1 MEKMI
6 KVINDNLRNVISGI
20 KEHRTDLES
29 TLESIKSDM
38 SLKVKEANAYKSD
51 VETARAIVSTLEGEI
66 ADLEHDL
73 EELNDKFGSKNF
85 KEILAA
91 GNREINA
98 KIIEKRSAINEQG
111 QIILG
116 LTDKARSLKDT
127 LIELRER
134 KMVTEENLR
143 KTMILE
149 SYYDTRIS
157 EIVKFSEESP
167 EELATYREEIP
178 QEELNIQE
186 DIDISSVIDGSIF
199 EEIDGITSGGEVD
212 DEILRS
218 ALANPDE
225 IPVYEPEENVE
236 PVEIEVSTAN
246 QLENMI
252 SEAKSFVEKKKHEN
266 SPEEV
271 QEEVDEEEEQKEE
284 IKEEVENTTED
295 LPDVKDEEKSVTD
308 DKESEDATDDEDEA
322 DDGGEEFVDIYVDES
337 EETEEPEKINEDD
350 EDIDP
355 FLDIRGLQ
363 EELGLEGED
372 EPSEEQEPKEEAI
385 DLVVEEDKLED
396 VSDKEELVATEA
408 DFASNDNEDVESELS
423 SMGLD
428 INMFSV
434 SDIDSV
440 KKSFNKDNVKKFL
453 EIMKKHDLSKDLVYS
468 NSKVMTNVTPE
479 NLDQILTLLE
489 RTDAKRDDITLIYRY
504 LDKVNV
510 SRLEQVVL
518 SDIEPS
524 LTASLSEA
532 IDEVEDQIASTL
544 GLSRKAAEILKKT
557 ATPEDYKIMN
567 ALPEVV
573 FENYREV
580 KNLRV
585 DNLEECISKY
595 PHRFTLTHSKFH
607 EILDKYDT
615 DDLIRCINKNAA
627 VIDKL

>member
-20 KEHRTDLES
+20 KEHRLDLEE
-29 TLESIKSDM
+29 TLDSIKSDM

-51 VETARAIVSTLEGEI
+51 VETARTIVSTLEGEI

-98 KIIEKRSAINEQG
+98 KIIEKRTAINEQG

-116 LTDKARSLKDT
+116 LTDKARSLKDS

-143 KTMILE
+143 KTKILE
-149 SYYDTRIS
+149 GYFDTRIS
-157 EIVKFSEESP
+157 EIIKFSEESP

-199 EEIDGITSGGEVD
+199 EEIDEISSGEP
-212 DEILRS
+212 DEAILKS
-218 ALANPDE
+218 VLANPDE
-225 IPVYEPEENVE
+225 IPVYEPEENVQ
-236 PVEIEVSTAN
+236 PIEIEEATTN
-246 QLENMI
+246 QLESMI
-252 SEAKSFVEKKKHEN
+252 SEAKSFVEKKKKEN
-266 SPEEV
+266 NEVAEEEV
-271 QEEVDEEEEQKEE
+271 KEETEQVEVPKEEENLISEE
-284 IKEEVENTTED
+284 EN
-295 LPDVKDEEKSVTD
+295 VTD
-308 DKESEDATDDEDEA
+308 DEIESSSGEEETSQNDDNSDEDSDDENA
-322 DDGGEEFVDIYVDES
+322 GYVDIYVDD
-337 EETEEPEKINEDD
+337 EKEFDD
-350 EDIDP
+350 SLENDEVDIDP

-363 EELGLEGED
+363 EELGLEEEETEETSDEGE
-372 EPSEEQEPKEEAI
+372 EVI
-385 DLVVEEDKLED
+385 DLKVEED
-396 VSDKEELVATEA
+396 EA
-408 DFASNDNEDVESELS
+408 LTINIDEALIASENDFKSEPEVDVEKEFS
-423 SMGLD
+423 SLGLD
-428 INMFSV
+428 LNMFSV
-434 SDIDSV
+434 DSIESIRKSFDKEEV
-440 KKSFNKDNVKKFL
+440 KKYL
-453 EIMKKHDLSKDLVYS
+453 EIMKKHELSKDLVYV
-468 NSKVMTNVTPE
+468 NARLLIDVTPE

-489 RTDAKRDDITLIYRY
+489 KTDAKREDISLVFRY

-510 SRLEQVVL
+510 SKLEQMIL
-518 SDIEPS
+518 SEVEPS
-524 LTASLSEA
+524 LTVSLSQA
-532 IDEVEDQIASTL
+532 IDEVDENVVGSVL
-544 GLSRKAAEILKKT
+544 GLSRKASEILKKT
-557 ATPEDYKIMN
+557 AAPEDYKIMN
-567 ALPEVV
+567 ALPDVV
-573 FENYREV
+573 FENYREI

>member
-20 KEHRTDLES
+20 KEHRLDLEE
-29 TLESIKSDM
+29 TLDSIKSDM

-51 VETARAIVSTLEGEI
+51 VETARTIVSTLEGEI

-98 KIIEKRSAINEQG
+98 KIIEKRTAINEQG

-116 LTDKARSLKDT
+116 LTDKARNLKDS

-143 KTMILE
+143 KTKILE
-149 SYYDTRIS
+149 GYFDTRIS
-157 EIVKFSEESP
+157 EIIKFSEESP

-199 EEIDGITSGGEVD
+199 EEIDEISSGEP
-212 DEILRS
+212 DEDILKS
-218 ALANPDE
+218 VLANPDE
-225 IPVYEPEENVE
+225 IPVYEPEENVQ
-236 PVEIEVSTAN
+236 PIEIEEATTN
-246 QLENMI
+246 QLESMI
-252 SEAKSFVEKKKHEN
+252 SEAKSFVEKKKKEN
-266 SPEEV
+266 NEVAEEEV
-271 QEEVDEEEEQKEE
+271 KEETEEVEVPKEEENLISEEENVTDDEIESSSEEEETSQ
-284 IKEEVENTTED
+284 NDDNSDED
-295 LPDVKDEEKSVTD
+295 S
-308 DKESEDATDDEDEA
+308 DDENA
-322 DDGGEEFVDIYVDES
+322 GYVDIYVDD
-337 EETEEPEKINEDD
+337 EKEFDD
-350 EDIDP
+350 SLENDEVDIDP

-363 EELGLEGED
+363 EELGLEEEETEETSDEGE
-372 EPSEEQEPKEEAI
+372 EVI
-385 DLVVEEDKLED
+385 DLKVEED
-396 VSDKEELVATEA
+396 EA
-408 DFASNDNEDVESELS
+408 LTINIDESLIASENDFKSEPEVDVEKEFS
-423 SMGLD
+423 SLGLD
-428 INMFSV
+428 LNMFSV
-434 SDIDSV
+434 DSIESIRKSFDKEEV
-440 KKSFNKDNVKKFL
+440 KKYL
-453 EIMKKHDLSKDLVYS
+453 EIMKKHELSKDLVYV
-468 NSKVMTNVTPE
+468 NARLLIDVTPE

-489 RTDAKRDDITLIYRY
+489 KTDAKREDISLVFRY

-510 SRLEQVVL
+510 SKLEQMIL
-518 SDIEPS
+518 SEVEPS
-524 LTASLSEA
+524 LTVSLSQA
-532 IDEVEDQIASTL
+532 IDEVDENVVGSVL
-544 GLSRKAAEILKKT
+544 GLSRKASEILKKT
-557 ATPEDYKIMN
+557 AAPEDYKIMN
-567 ALPEVV
+567 ALPDVV
-573 FENYREV
+573 FENYREI

>member
-20 KEHRTDLES
+20 KEHRLDLEE
-29 TLESIKSDM
+29 TLDSIKSDM

-51 VETARAIVSTLEGEI
+51 VETARTIVSTLEGEI

-98 KIIEKRSAINEQG
+98 KIIEKRTAINEQG

-116 LTDKARSLKDT
+116 LTDKARNLKDS

-143 KTMILE
+143 KTKILE
-149 SYYDTRIS
+149 GYFDTRIS
-157 EIVKFSEESP
+157 EIIKFSEESP

-186 DIDISSVIDGSIF
+186 DIDSSSVIDGSIF
-199 EEIDGITSGGEVD
+199 EEIDEISSGEP
-212 DEILRS
+212 DEDILKS
-218 ALANPDE
+218 VLANPDE
-225 IPVYEPEENVE
+225 IPVYEPEENVQ
-236 PVEIEVSTAN
+236 PIEIEEATTN
-246 QLENMI
+246 QLESMI
-252 SEAKSFVEKKKHEN
+252 SEAKSFVEKKKKEN
-266 SPEEV
+266 NEVAEEEV
-271 QEEVDEEEEQKEE
+271 KEETEQVEVPKEEENLISEEENVTDDEIESSSEEEETSQ
-284 IKEEVENTTED
+284 NDDNSDED
-295 LPDVKDEEKSVTD
+295 S
-308 DKESEDATDDEDEA
+308 DDENA
-322 DDGGEEFVDIYVDES
+322 GYVDIYVDD
-337 EETEEPEKINEDD
+337 EKEFDD
-350 EDIDP
+350 SLENDEVDIDP

-363 EELGLEGED
+363 EELGLEEETEETSDEGE
-372 EPSEEQEPKEEAI
+372 EVI
-385 DLVVEEDKLED
+385 DLKVEED
-396 VSDKEELVATEA
+396 EA
-408 DFASNDNEDVESELS
+408 LTINIDEALIASENDFKSEPEVDVEKEFS
-423 SMGLD
+423 SLGLD
-428 INMFSV
+428 LNMFSV
-434 SDIDSV
+434 DSIESIRKSFDKEEV
-440 KKSFNKDNVKKFL
+440 KKYL
-453 EIMKKHDLSKDLVYS
+453 EIMKKHELSKDLVYV
-468 NSKVMTNVTPE
+468 NARLLIDVTPE

-489 RTDAKRDDITLIYRY
+489 KTDAKREDISLVFRY

-510 SRLEQVVL
+510 SKLEQMIL
-518 SDIEPS
+518 SEVEPS
-524 LTASLSEA
+524 LTVSLSQA
-532 IDEVEDQIASTL
+532 IDEVDENVVGSVL
-544 GLSRKAAEILKKT
+544 GLSRKASEILKKT
-557 ATPEDYKIMN
+557 AAPEDYKIMN
-567 ALPEVV
+567 ALPDVV
-573 FENYREV
+573 FENYREI

>member
-20 KEHRTDLES
+20 KEHRLDLEE
-29 TLESIKSDM
+29 TLDSIKSDM

-51 VETARAIVSTLEGEI
+51 VETARTIVSTLEGEI

-98 KIIEKRSAINEQG
+98 KIIEKRTAINEQG

-116 LTDKARSLKDT
+116 LTDKARNLKDS

-143 KTMILE
+143 KTKILE
-149 SYYDTRIS
+149 GYFDTRIS
-157 EIVKFSEESP
+157 EIIKFSEESP

-199 EEIDGITSGGEVD
+199 EEIDEISSGEP
-212 DEILRS
+212 DEDILKS
-218 ALANPDE
+218 VLANPDE
-225 IPVYEPEENVE
+225 IPVYEPEENVQ
-236 PVEIEVSTAN
+236 PIEIEEATTN
-246 QLENMI
+246 QLESMI
-252 SEAKSFVEKKKHEN
+252 SEAKSFVEKKKKGNNGVAE
-266 SPEEV
+266 EEV
-271 QEEVDEEEEQKEE
+271 KEETEQVEVPKEEENLISEEENVTDDEIESSSEEEETSQ
-284 IKEEVENTTED
+284 NDDNSDED
-295 LPDVKDEEKSVTD
+295 S
-308 DKESEDATDDEDEA
+308 DDENA
-322 DDGGEEFVDIYVDES
+322 GYVDIYVDD
-337 EETEEPEKINEDD
+337 EKEFDD
-350 EDIDP
+350 SLENDEVDIDP

-363 EELGLEGED
+363 EELGLEEETEETSDEGE
-372 EPSEEQEPKEEAI
+372 EVI
-385 DLVVEEDKLED
+385 DLKVEED
-396 VSDKEELVATEA
+396 EA
-408 DFASNDNEDVESELS
+408 LTINIDEALIASENDFKSEPEVDVEKEFS
-423 SMGLD
+423 SLGLD
-428 INMFSV
+428 LNMFSV
-434 SDIDSV
+434 DSIESIRKSFDKEEV
-440 KKSFNKDNVKKFL
+440 KKYL
-453 EIMKKHDLSKDLVYS
+453 EIMKKHELSKDLVYV
-468 NSKVMTNVTPE
+468 NARLLIDVTPE

-489 RTDAKRDDITLIYRY
+489 KTDAKREDISLVFRY

-510 SRLEQVVL
+510 SKLEQMIL
-518 SDIEPS
+518 SEVEPS
-524 LTASLSEA
+524 LTVSLSQA
-532 IDEVEDQIASTL
+532 IDEVDENVVGSVL
-544 GLSRKAAEILKKT
+544 GLSRKASEILKKT
-557 ATPEDYKIMN
+557 AAPEDYKIMN
-567 ALPEVV
+567 ALPDVV
-573 FENYREV
+573 FENYREI

>member
-20 KEHRTDLES
+20 KEHRLDLEE
-29 TLESIKSDM
+29 TLDSIKSDM

-51 VETARAIVSTLEGEI
+51 VETARTIVSTLEGEI

-98 KIIEKRSAINEQG
+98 KIIEKRTAINEQG

-116 LTDKARSLKDT
+116 LTDKARSLKDS

-143 KTMILE
+143 KTKILE
-149 SYYDTRIS
+149 GYFDTRIS
-157 EIVKFSEESP
+157 EIIKFSEESP

-199 EEIDGITSGGEVD
+199 EEIDEISSGEP
-212 DEILRS
+212 DEAILKS
-218 ALANPDE
+218 VLANPDE
-225 IPVYEPEENVE
+225 IPVYEPEENVQ
-236 PVEIEVSTAN
+236 PIEIEEATTN
-246 QLENMI
+246 QLESMI
-252 SEAKSFVEKKKHEN
+252 SEAKSFVEKKKKEN
-266 SPEEV
+266 NEVAEEEV
-271 QEEVDEEEEQKEE
+271 KEETEQVEVPKEEENLISEEENVTDDEIESSSEEEETSQ
-284 IKEEVENTTED
+284 NDDNSDED
-295 LPDVKDEEKSVTD
+295 S
-308 DKESEDATDDEDEA
+308 DDENA
-322 DDGGEEFVDIYVDES
+322 GYVDIYVDD
-337 EETEEPEKINEDD
+337 EKEFDD
-350 EDIDP
+350 SLENDEVDIDP

-363 EELGLEGED
+363 EELGLEEEETEETSDEGE
-372 EPSEEQEPKEEAI
+372 EVI
-385 DLVVEEDKLED
+385 DLKVEEDETLTINID
-396 VSDKEELVATEA
+396 EA
-408 DFASNDNEDVESELS
+408 LIASENDFKSEPEVDVEKEFS
-423 SMGLD
+423 SLGLD
-428 INMFSV
+428 LNMFSV
-434 SDIDSV
+434 DSIESIRKSFDKEEV
-440 KKSFNKDNVKKFL
+440 KKYL
-453 EIMKKHDLSKDLVYS
+453 EIMKKHELSKDLVYV
-468 NSKVMTNVTPE
+468 NARLLIDVTPE

-489 RTDAKRDDITLIYRY
+489 KTDAKREDISLVFRY

-510 SRLEQVVL
+510 SKLEQMIL
-518 SDIEPS
+518 SEVEPS
-524 LTASLSEA
+524 LTVSLSQA
-532 IDEVEDQIASTL
+532 IDEVDENVVGSVL
-544 GLSRKAAEILKKT
+544 GLSRKASEILKKT
-557 ATPEDYKIMN
+557 AAPEDYKIMN
-567 ALPEVV
+567 ALPDVV
-573 FENYREV
+573 FENYREI

>member
-20 KEHRTDLES
+20 KDHRADLES
-29 TLESIKSDM
+29 NLDSIKSDM
-38 SLKVKEANAYKSD
+38 ALKVKEANAYKSD

-66 ADLEHDL
+66 TDLEHDL

-127 LIELRER
+127 LIELRE
-134 KMVTEENLR
+134 KKIVTEENLR
-143 KTMILE
+143 KTIILE
-149 SYYDTRIS
+149 GYYDTRIS

-199 EEIDGITSGGEVD
+199 EEIDGITTGDVD
-212 DEILRS
+212 EEILKS
-218 ALANPDE
+218 ALENPDE
-225 IPVYEPEENVE
+225 IPVYEPEEHAE
-236 PVEIEVSTAN
+236 PVEIEVSTAY

-252 SEAKSFVEKKKHEN
+252 SEAKTFVEKKKQEN
-266 SPEEV
+266 NPEE
-271 QEEVDEEEEQKEE
+271 QEDEEEKDLAVEPEEEKIEEPTLVEETKEE
-284 IKEEVENTTED
+284 ASLD
-295 LPDVKDEEKSVTD
+295 
-308 DKESEDATDDEDEA
+308 ESEESEESDE
-322 DDGGEEFVDIYVDES
+322 GGEEFVDIYVND
-337 EETEEPEKINEDD
+337 TDAPENIDD
-350 EDIDP
+350 DVDP

-363 EELGLEGED
+363 EELGLEE
-372 EPSEEQEPKEEAI
+372 EEETEENNPEEQDDEDTLE
-385 DLVVEEDKLED
+385 LVVEEDKDEIPLEKED
-396 VSDKEELVATEA
+396 LVSSEA
-408 DFASNDNEDVESELS
+408 DFNKDSKDVESELS
-423 SMGLD
+423 EMGLD

-434 SDIDSV
+434 SDID
-440 KKSFNKDNVKKFL
+440 KIKNTFNKDNVKKFL
-453 EIMKKHDLSKDLVYS
+453 DILKKHNLSKDLIY
-468 NSKVMTNVTPE
+468 TNANVVISVTPE
-479 NLDQILTLLE
+479 NIDQILTLLDK
-489 RTDAKRDDITLIYRY
+489 TDAKRDDITLIYKY
-504 LDKVNV
+504 LDGVNV
-510 SRLEQVVL
+510 SKLEQVIL
-518 SDIEPS
+518 SDVEPS
-524 LTASLSEA
+524 LTYSLAEA
-532 IDEVEDQIASTL
+532 IDDVGDNITSVL

-557 ATPEDYKIMN
+557 ATKDEYKVMN
-567 ALPEVV
+567 ALPDVV

-580 KNLRV
+580 SNLNV

-595 PHRFTLTHSKFH
+595 PHRFTLTHSVFH
-607 EILDKYDT
+607 DILDKYDT
-615 DDLIRCINKNAA
+615 ADLIRCINKNAA

>member
-20 KEHRTDLES
+20 KEHRLDLEE
-29 TLESIKSDM
+29 TLDSIKSDM

-51 VETARAIVSTLEGEI
+51 VETARTIVSTLEGEI

-98 KIIEKRSAINEQG
+98 KIIEKRTAINEQG

-116 LTDKARSLKDT
+116 LTDKARNLKDS

-143 KTMILE
+143 KTKILE
-149 SYYDTRIS
+149 GYFDTRIS
-157 EIVKFSEESP
+157 EIIKFSEESP

-199 EEIDGITSGGEVD
+199 EEIDEISSGEP
-212 DEILRS
+212 DEDILKS
-218 ALANPDE
+218 VLANPDE
-225 IPVYEPEENVE
+225 IPVYEPEENVQ
-236 PVEIEVSTAN
+236 PIEIEEATTN
-246 QLENMI
+246 QLESMI
-252 SEAKSFVEKKKHEN
+252 SEAKSFVEKKKKEN
-266 SPEEV
+266 NEVAEEEV
-271 QEEVDEEEEQKEE
+271 KEETEQVEVPKEEENLISEEENVTDDEIESSSEEEETSQ
-284 IKEEVENTTED
+284 NDDNSDED
-295 LPDVKDEEKSVTD
+295 S
-308 DKESEDATDDEDEA
+308 DDENA
-322 DDGGEEFVDIYVDES
+322 GYVDIYVDD
-337 EETEEPEKINEDD
+337 EKEFDD
-350 EDIDP
+350 SLENDEVDIDP

-363 EELGLEGED
+363 EKLGLEEEETEETSDEGE
-372 EPSEEQEPKEEAI
+372 EVI
-385 DLVVEEDKLED
+385 DLKVEED
-396 VSDKEELVATEA
+396 EA
-408 DFASNDNEDVESELS
+408 LTINIDEALIASENDFKSEPEVDVEKEFS
-423 SMGLD
+423 SLGLD
-428 INMFSV
+428 LNMFSV
-434 SDIDSV
+434 DSIESIRKSFDKEEV
-440 KKSFNKDNVKKFL
+440 KKYL
-453 EIMKKHDLSKDLVYS
+453 EIMKKHELSKDLVYV
-468 NSKVMTNVTPE
+468 NARLLIDVTPE

-489 RTDAKRDDITLIYRY
+489 KTDAKREDISLVFRY

-510 SRLEQVVL
+510 SKLEQMIL
-518 SDIEPS
+518 SEVEPS
-524 LTASLSEA
+524 LTVSLSQA
-532 IDEVEDQIASTL
+532 IDEVDENVVGSVL
-544 GLSRKAAEILKKT
+544 GLSRKASEILKKT
-557 ATPEDYKIMN
+557 AAPEDYKIMN
-567 ALPEVV
+567 ALPDVV
-573 FENYREV
+573 FENYREI

>member
-20 KEHRTDLES
+20 KEHRTDLEG
-29 TLESIKSDM
+29 TLDSIKSDM

-51 VETARAIVSTLEGEI
+51 VETARAIVSTLESEI
-66 ADLEHDL
+66 VDLEHDL

-116 LTDKARSLKDT
+116 LTDKARALKDT

-134 KMVTEENLR
+134 KMVTEDNLH

-149 SYYDTRIS
+149 SYFDTRIS
-157 EIVKFSEESP
+157 EIIKFSEESP

-212 DEILRS
+212 DEILKS

-225 IPVYEPEENVE
+225 IPVYEPEEVVE

-252 SEAKSFVEKKKHEN
+252 SEAKSFVEKKKQET
-266 SPEEV
+266 SQDKKDEVALESAEEAIEEV
-271 QEEVDEEEEQKEE
+271 KEDEDKEYKSEKIVETQEENEVKEE
-284 IKEEVENTTED
+284 S
-295 LPDVKDEEKSVTD
+295 DETD
-308 DKESEDATDDEDEA
+308 NE
-322 DDGGEEFVDIYVDES
+322 GGQEFVDIYVDDSLDNER
-337 EETEEPEKINEDD
+337 INEDND
-350 EDIDP
+350 DSGDVDL
-355 FLDIRGLQ
+355 FLDIKGLQ
-363 EELGLEGED
+363 EELGLE
-372 EPSEEQEPKEEAI
+372 EEK
-385 DLVVEEDKLED
+385 VEEEEEVVDLEIEEE
-396 VSDKEELVATEA
+396 KEMPTIEADELVASEE
-408 DFASNDNEDVESELS
+408 DFAVNEVDVDVEKELS
-423 SMGLD
+423 SLGLD

-434 SDIDSV
+434 DDIDTI
-440 KKSFNKDNVKKFL
+440 KKSFNKDNVSKFVETL
-453 EIMKKHDLSKDLVYS
+453 SKHDLSKDLVY
-468 NSKVMTNVTPE
+468 TNANVLNTVTPE
-479 NLDQILTLLE
+479 NMDQILTLLE
-489 RTDAKRDDITLIYRY
+489 KTDAKRDDIALVYKY

-510 SRLEQVVL
+510 SKLEQVVL

-524 LTASLSEA
+524 LTYSLGEA
-532 IDEVEDQIASTL
+532 IGDVDDVIGDAL
-544 GLSRKAAEILKKT
+544 GLSRKAFEILRKT
-557 ATPEDYKIMN
+557 ANPEDYKIMN
-567 ALPEVV
+567 ALPDVV

-580 KNLRV
+580 KALNV

-595 PHRFTLTHSKFH
+595 PHRFVLTHSKFH

>member
-20 KEHRTDLES
+20 KEHRLDLEE
-29 TLESIKSDM
+29 TLDSIKSDM

-51 VETARAIVSTLEGEI
+51 VETARTIVSTLEGEI

-98 KIIEKRSAINEQG
+98 KIIEKRTAINEQG

-116 LTDKARSLKDT
+116 LTDKARNLKDS

-143 KTMILE
+143 KTKILE
-149 SYYDTRIS
+149 GYFDTRIS
-157 EIVKFSEESP
+157 EIIKFSEESP

-199 EEIDGITSGGEVD
+199 EEIDEISSGEP
-212 DEILRS
+212 DEDILKS
-218 ALANPDE
+218 VLANPDE
-225 IPVYEPEENVE
+225 IPVYEPEENVQ
-236 PVEIEVSTAN
+236 PIEIEEATTN
-246 QLENMI
+246 QLESMI
-252 SEAKSFVEKKKHEN
+252 SEAKSFVEKKKKEN
-266 SPEEV
+266 NEVAEEEV
-271 QEEVDEEEEQKEE
+271 KEETEQVEVPKEEENLISEEENVTDDEIESSSEEEETSQ
-284 IKEEVENTTED
+284 NDDNSDED
-295 LPDVKDEEKSVTD
+295 S
-308 DKESEDATDDEDEA
+308 DDENA
-322 DDGGEEFVDIYVDES
+322 GYVDIYVDD
-337 EETEEPEKINEDD
+337 EKEFDD
-350 EDIDP
+350 SLENDEVDIDP

-363 EELGLEGED
+363 EELGLEEEETEETSDEGE
-372 EPSEEQEPKEEAI
+372 EVI
-385 DLVVEEDKLED
+385 DLKVEED
-396 VSDKEELVATEA
+396 EA
-408 DFASNDNEDVESELS
+408 LTINIDEALIASENDFKSEPEVDVEKEFS
-423 SMGLD
+423 SLGLD
-428 INMFSV
+428 LNMFSV
-434 SDIDSV
+434 DSIESIRKSFDKEEV
-440 KKSFNKDNVKKFL
+440 KKYL
-453 EIMKKHDLSKDLVYS
+453 EIMKKHELSKDLVYV
-468 NSKVMTNVTPE
+468 NARLLIDVTPE

-489 RTDAKRDDITLIYRY
+489 KTDAKREDISLVFRY

-510 SRLEQVVL
+510 SKLEQMIL
-518 SDIEPS
+518 SEVEPS
-524 LTASLSEA
+524 LTVSLSQA
-532 IDEVEDQIASTL
+532 IDEVDENVVGSVL
-544 GLSRKAAEILKKT
+544 GLSRKASEILKKT
-557 ATPEDYKIMN
+557 AAPEDYKIMN
-567 ALPEVV
+567 ALPDVV
-573 FENYREV
+573 FENYREI

>member
-20 KEHRTDLES
+20 KEHRLDLEE
-29 TLESIKSDM
+29 TLDSIKSDM

-51 VETARAIVSTLEGEI
+51 VETARTIVSTLEGEI

-98 KIIEKRSAINEQG
+98 KIIEKRTAINEQG

-116 LTDKARSLKDT
+116 LTDKARNLKDS

-143 KTMILE
+143 KTKILE
-149 SYYDTRIS
+149 GYFDTRIS
-157 EIVKFSEESP
+157 EIIKFSEESP

-199 EEIDGITSGGEVD
+199 EEIDEISSGEP
-212 DEILRS
+212 DEDILKS
-218 ALANPDE
+218 VLANPDE
-225 IPVYEPEENVE
+225 IPVYEPEENVQ
-236 PVEIEVSTAN
+236 PIEIEEATTN
-246 QLENMI
+246 QLESMI
-252 SEAKSFVEKKKHEN
+252 SEAKSFVEKKKKEN
-266 SPEEV
+266 NEVAEEEV
-271 QEEVDEEEEQKEE
+271 KEETEQVEVPKEEENLISEEENVTDDEIESSSEEEETSQ
-284 IKEEVENTTED
+284 NDDNSDED
-295 LPDVKDEEKSVTD
+295 S
-308 DKESEDATDDEDEA
+308 DDENA
-322 DDGGEEFVDIYVDES
+322 GYVDIYVDD
-337 EETEEPEKINEDD
+337 EKEFDD
-350 EDIDP
+350 SLENDEVDIDP

-363 EELGLEGED
+363 EELGLEEETEETSDEGE
-372 EPSEEQEPKEEAI
+372 EVI
-385 DLVVEEDKLED
+385 DLKVEED
-396 VSDKEELVATEA
+396 EA
-408 DFASNDNEDVESELS
+408 LTINIDEALIASENDFKSEPEVDVEKEFS
-423 SMGLD
+423 SLGLD
-428 INMFSV
+428 LNMFSV
-434 SDIDSV
+434 DSIESIRKSFDKEDV
-440 KKSFNKDNVKKFL
+440 KKYL
-453 EIMKKHDLSKDLVYS
+453 EIMKKHELSKDLVYV
-468 NSKVMTNVTPE
+468 NARLLIDVTPE

-489 RTDAKRDDITLIYRY
+489 KTDAKREDISLVFRY

-510 SRLEQVVL
+510 SKLEQMIL
-518 SDIEPS
+518 SEVEPS
-524 LTASLSEA
+524 LTVSLSQA
-532 IDEVEDQIASTL
+532 IDEVDENVVGSVL
-544 GLSRKAAEILKKT
+544 GLSRKASEILKKT
-557 ATPEDYKIMN
+557 AAPEDYKIMN
-567 ALPEVV
+567 ALPDVV
-573 FENYREV
+573 FENYREI

>member
-20 KEHRTDLES
+20 KEHRLDLEE
-29 TLESIKSDM
+29 TLDSIKSDM

-51 VETARAIVSTLEGEI
+51 VETARTIVSTLEGEI

-98 KIIEKRSAINEQG
+98 KIIEKRTAINEQG

-116 LTDKARSLKDT
+116 LTDKARNLKDS

-143 KTMILE
+143 KTKILE
-149 SYYDTRIS
+149 GYFDTRIS
-157 EIVKFSEESP
+157 EIIKFSEESP

-199 EEIDGITSGGEVD
+199 EEIDEISSGEP
-212 DEILRS
+212 DEDILKS
-218 ALANPDE
+218 VLANPDE
-225 IPVYEPEENVE
+225 IPVYEPEENVQ
-236 PVEIEVSTAN
+236 PIEIEEATTN
-246 QLENMI
+246 QLESMI
-252 SEAKSFVEKKKHEN
+252 SEAKSFVEKKKKEN
-266 SPEEV
+266 NEVAEEEV
-271 QEEVDEEEEQKEE
+271 KEETEQVEVPKEEENLISEEENVTDDEIESSSEEEETSQ
-284 IKEEVENTTED
+284 NDDNSDED
-295 LPDVKDEEKSVTD
+295 S
-308 DKESEDATDDEDEA
+308 DDENA
-322 DDGGEEFVDIYVDES
+322 GYVDIYVDD
-337 EETEEPEKINEDD
+337 EKEFDD
-350 EDIDP
+350 SLENDEVDIDP

-363 EELGLEGED
+363 EELGLEEEETEETSDEGE
-372 EPSEEQEPKEEAI
+372 EVI
-385 DLVVEEDKLED
+385 DLKVEED
-396 VSDKEELVATEA
+396 EA
-408 DFASNDNEDVESELS
+408 LTINIDEALIASENDFKSEPEVDVEKEFS
-423 SMGLD
+423 SLGLD
-428 INMFSV
+428 LNMFSV
-434 SDIDSV
+434 DSIESIR
-440 KKSFNKDNVKKFL
+440 KSL
-453 EIMKKHDLSKDLVYS
+453 EIMKKHELSKDLVYV
-468 NSKVMTNVTPE
+468 NARLLIDVTPE

-489 RTDAKRDDITLIYRY
+489 KTDAKREDISLVFRY

-510 SRLEQVVL
+510 SKLEQMIL
-518 SDIEPS
+518 SEVEPS
-524 LTASLSEA
+524 LTVSLSQA
-532 IDEVEDQIASTL
+532 IDEVDENVVGSVL
-544 GLSRKAAEILKKT
+544 GLSRKASEILKKT
-557 ATPEDYKIMN
+557 AAPEDYKIMN
-567 ALPEVV
+567 ALPDVV
-573 FENYREV
+573 FENYREI

>member
-20 KEHRTDLES
+20 KEHRLDLEE
-29 TLESIKSDM
+29 TLDSIKSDM

-51 VETARAIVSTLEGEI
+51 VETARTIVSTLEGEI

-98 KIIEKRSAINEQG
+98 KIIEKRTAINEQG

-116 LTDKARSLKDT
+116 LTDKARNLKDS

-143 KTMILE
+143 KTKILE
-149 SYYDTRIS
+149 GYFDTRIS
-157 EIVKFSEESP
+157 EIIKFSEESP

-199 EEIDGITSGGEVD
+199 EEIDEISSGEP
-212 DEILRS
+212 DEDILKS
-218 ALANPDE
+218 VLANPDE
-225 IPVYEPEENVE
+225 IPVYEPEENVQ
-236 PVEIEVSTAN
+236 PIEIEEATTN
-246 QLENMI
+246 QLESMI
-252 SEAKSFVEKKKHEN
+252 SEAKSFVEKKKKEN
-266 SPEEV
+266 NEVAEEEV
-271 QEEVDEEEEQKEE
+271 KEETEQVEVPKEEENLISEEENVTDDEIESSSEEEETSQ
-284 IKEEVENTTED
+284 NDDNSDED
-295 LPDVKDEEKSVTD
+295 S
-308 DKESEDATDDEDEA
+308 DDENA
-322 DDGGEEFVDIYVDES
+322 GYVDIYVDD
-337 EETEEPEKINEDD
+337 EKEFDD
-350 EDIDP
+350 SLENDEVDIDP

-363 EELGLEGED
+363 EELGLEEETEETSDEGE
-372 EPSEEQEPKEEAI
+372 EVI
-385 DLVVEEDKLED
+385 DLKVEED
-396 VSDKEELVATEA
+396 EA
-408 DFASNDNEDVESELS
+408 LTINIDEALIASENDFKSEPEVDVEKEFS
-423 SMGLD
+423 SLGLD
-428 INMFSV
+428 LNMFSV
-434 SDIDSV
+434 DSIESIRKSFDKEEV
-440 KKSFNKDNVKKFL
+440 KKYL
-453 EIMKKHDLSKDLVYS
+453 EIMKKHELSKDLVYV
-468 NSKVMTNVTPE
+468 NARLLIDVTPE

-489 RTDAKRDDITLIYRY
+489 KTDAKREDISLVFRY

-510 SRLEQVVL
+510 SKLEQMIL
-518 SDIEPS
+518 SEVEPS
-524 LTASLSEA
+524 LTVSLSQA
-532 IDEVEDQIASTL
+532 IDEVDENVVGSVL
-544 GLSRKAAEILKKT
+544 GLSRKASEILKKT
-557 ATPEDYKIMN
+557 AAPEDYKIMN
-567 ALPEVV
+567 ALPDVV
-573 FENYREV
+573 FENYREI

>member
-20 KEHRTDLES
+20 KEHRLDLEE
-29 TLESIKSDM
+29 TLDSIKSDM

-51 VETARAIVSTLEGEI
+51 VETARTIVSTLEGEI

-98 KIIEKRSAINEQG
+98 KIIEKRTAINEQG

-116 LTDKARSLKDT
+116 LTDKARNLKDS

-143 KTMILE
+143 KTKILE
-149 SYYDTRIS
+149 GYFDTRIS
-157 EIVKFSEESP
+157 EIIKFSEESP

-199 EEIDGITSGGEVD
+199 EEIDEISSGEP
-212 DEILRS
+212 DEDILKS
-218 ALANPDE
+218 VLANPDE
-225 IPVYEPEENVE
+225 IPVYEPEENVQ
-236 PVEIEVSTAN
+236 PIEIEEATTN
-246 QLENMI
+246 QLESMI
-252 SEAKSFVEKKKHEN
+252 SEAKSFVEKKKKEN
-266 SPEEV
+266 NEVAEEEV
-271 QEEVDEEEEQKEE
+271 KEETEEVEVPKEEENLISEEENVTDDEIESSSEEEETSQ
-284 IKEEVENTTED
+284 NDDNSDED
-295 LPDVKDEEKSVTD
+295 S
-308 DKESEDATDDEDEA
+308 DDENA
-322 DDGGEEFVDIYVDES
+322 GYVDIYVDD
-337 EETEEPEKINEDD
+337 EKEFDD
-350 EDIDP
+350 SLENDEVDIDP

-363 EELGLEGED
+363 EELGLEEEETEETSDEGE
-372 EPSEEQEPKEEAI
+372 EVI
-385 DLVVEEDKLED
+385 DLKVEEDEALTINIDEALIASENDFKSEPEVD
-396 VSDKEELVATEA
+396 VEKEFSSLGLDLNTFSVDSIESIRKSFDKEE
-408 DFASNDNEDVESELS
+408 
-423 SMGLD
+423 
-428 INMFSV
+428 
-434 SDIDSV
+434 V
-440 KKSFNKDNVKKFL
+440 KKYL
-453 EIMKKHDLSKDLVYS
+453 EIMKKHELSKDLVYV
-468 NSKVMTNVTPE
+468 NARLLIDVTPE

-489 RTDAKRDDITLIYRY
+489 KTDAKREDISLVFRY

-510 SRLEQVVL
+510 SKLEQMIL
-518 SDIEPS
+518 SEVEPS
-524 LTASLSEA
+524 LTVSLSQA
-532 IDEVEDQIASTL
+532 IDEVDENVVGSVL
-544 GLSRKAAEILKKT
+544 GLSRKASEILKKT
-557 ATPEDYKIMN
+557 AAPEDYKIMN
-567 ALPEVV
+567 ALPDVV
-573 FENYREV
+573 FENYREI

>member
-20 KEHRTDLES
+20 KEHRLDLEE
-29 TLESIKSDM
+29 TLDSIKSDM

-51 VETARAIVSTLEGEI
+51 VETARTIVSTLEGEI

-98 KIIEKRSAINEQG
+98 KIIEKRTAINEQG

-116 LTDKARSLKDT
+116 LTDKARNLKDS

-143 KTMILE
+143 KTKILE
-149 SYYDTRIS
+149 GYFDTRIS
-157 EIVKFSEESP
+157 EIIKFSEESP

-199 EEIDGITSGGEVD
+199 EEIDEISSGEP
-212 DEILRS
+212 DEDILKS
-218 ALANPDE
+218 VLANPDE
-225 IPVYEPEENVE
+225 IPVYEPEENVQ
-236 PVEIEVSTAN
+236 PIEIEEATTN
-246 QLENMI
+246 QLESMI
-252 SEAKSFVEKKKHEN
+252 SEAKSFVEKKKKEN
-266 SPEEV
+266 NEVAEEEV
-271 QEEVDEEEEQKEE
+271 KEETEQVEVPKEEENLISEEENVTDDEIESSSEEEETSQ
-284 IKEEVENTTED
+284 NDDNSDED
-295 LPDVKDEEKSVTD
+295 S
-308 DKESEDATDDEDEA
+308 DDENA
-322 DDGGEEFVDIYVDES
+322 GYVDIYVDDSLE
-337 EETEEPEKINEDD
+337 ND
-350 EDIDP
+350 EVDIDP

-363 EELGLEGED
+363 EELGLEEETEETSDEGE
-372 EPSEEQEPKEEAI
+372 EVI
-385 DLVVEEDKLED
+385 DLKVEED
-396 VSDKEELVATEA
+396 EA
-408 DFASNDNEDVESELS
+408 LTINIDEALIASENDFKSEPEVDVEKEFS
-423 SMGLD
+423 SLGLD
-428 INMFSV
+428 LNMFSV
-434 SDIDSV
+434 DSIESIRKSFDKEEV
-440 KKSFNKDNVKKFL
+440 KKYL
-453 EIMKKHDLSKDLVYS
+453 EIMKKHELSKDLVYV
-468 NSKVMTNVTPE
+468 NARLLIDVTPE

-489 RTDAKRDDITLIYRY
+489 KTDAKREDISLVFRY

-510 SRLEQVVL
+510 SKLEQMIL
-518 SDIEPS
+518 SEVEPS
-524 LTASLSEA
+524 LTVSLSQA
-532 IDEVEDQIASTL
+532 IDEVDENVVGSVL
-544 GLSRKAAEILKKT
+544 GLSRKASEILKKT
-557 ATPEDYKIMN
+557 AAPEDYKIMN
-567 ALPEVV
+567 ALPDVV
-573 FENYREV
+573 FENYREI

>member
-20 KEHRTDLES
+20 KEHRLDLEE
-29 TLESIKSDM
+29 TLDSIKSDM

-51 VETARAIVSTLEGEI
+51 VETARTIVSTLEGEI

-98 KIIEKRSAINEQG
+98 KIIEKRTAINEQG

-116 LTDKARSLKDT
+116 LTDKARNLKDS

-143 KTMILE
+143 KTKILE
-149 SYYDTRIS
+149 GYFDTRIS
-157 EIVKFSEESP
+157 EIIKFSEESP

-199 EEIDGITSGGEVD
+199 EEIDEISSGEP
-212 DEILRS
+212 DEDILKS
-218 ALANPDE
+218 VLANPDE
-225 IPVYEPEENVE
+225 IPVYEPEENVQ
-236 PVEIEVSTAN
+236 PIEIEEATTN
-246 QLENMI
+246 QLESMI
-252 SEAKSFVEKKKHEN
+252 SEAKSFVEKKKKEN
-266 SPEEV
+266 NEVAEEEAK
-271 QEEVDEEEEQKEE
+271 EETEQVEVPKEEENLISEEENVTDDEIESSSEEEETSQ
-284 IKEEVENTTED
+284 NDDNSDED
-295 LPDVKDEEKSVTD
+295 S
-308 DKESEDATDDEDEA
+308 DDENA
-322 DDGGEEFVDIYVDES
+322 GYVDIYVDD
-337 EETEEPEKINEDD
+337 EKEFDD
-350 EDIDP
+350 SLENDEVDIDP

-363 EELGLEGED
+363 EELGLEEEETEETSDEGE
-372 EPSEEQEPKEEAI
+372 EVI
-385 DLVVEEDKLED
+385 DLKVEED
-396 VSDKEELVATEA
+396 EA
-408 DFASNDNEDVESELS
+408 LTINIDEALIASENDFKSEPEVDVEKKFS
-423 SMGLD
+423 SLGLD
-428 INMFSV
+428 LNMFSV
-434 SDIDSV
+434 DSIESIRKSFDKEEV
-440 KKSFNKDNVKKFL
+440 KKYL
-453 EIMKKHDLSKDLVYS
+453 EIMKKHELSKDLVYV
-468 NSKVMTNVTPE
+468 NARLLIDVTPE

-489 RTDAKRDDITLIYRY
+489 KTDAKREDISLVFRY

-510 SRLEQVVL
+510 SKLEQMIL
-518 SDIEPS
+518 SEVEPS
-524 LTASLSEA
+524 LTVSLSQA
-532 IDEVEDQIASTL
+532 IDEVDENVVGSVL
-544 GLSRKAAEILKKT
+544 GLSRKASEILKKT
-557 ATPEDYKIMN
+557 AAPEDYKIMN
-567 ALPEVV
+567 ALPDVV
-573 FENYREV
+573 FENYREI

>member
-20 KEHRTDLES
+20 KEHRLDLEE
-29 TLESIKSDM
+29 TLDSIKSDM

-51 VETARAIVSTLEGEI
+51 VETARTIVSTLEGEI

-98 KIIEKRSAINEQG
+98 KIIEKRTAINEQG

-116 LTDKARSLKDT
+116 LTDKARNLKDS

-143 KTMILE
+143 KTKILE
-149 SYYDTRIS
+149 GYFDTRIS
-157 EIVKFSEESP
+157 EIIKFSEESP

-199 EEIDGITSGGEVD
+199 EEIDEISSGEP
-212 DEILRS
+212 DEDILKS
-218 ALANPDE
+218 VLANPDE
-225 IPVYEPEENVE
+225 IPVYEPEENVQ
-236 PVEIEVSTAN
+236 PIEIEEATTN
-246 QLENMI
+246 QLESMI
-252 SEAKSFVEKKKHEN
+252 SEAKSFVEKKKKEN
-266 SPEEV
+266 NEVAEEEV
-271 QEEVDEEEEQKEE
+271 KEETEQVEVPKEEENLISEEENVTDDEIESSSEEEETSQ
-284 IKEEVENTTED
+284 NDDNSDED
-295 LPDVKDEEKSVTD
+295 S
-308 DKESEDATDDEDEA
+308 DDENA
-322 DDGGEEFVDIYVDES
+322 GYVDIYVDD
-337 EETEEPEKINEDD
+337 EKEFDD
-350 EDIDP
+350 SLENDEVDIDP

-363 EELGLEGED
+363 EELGLEEETEETSDEGE
-372 EPSEEQEPKEEAI
+372 EVI
-385 DLVVEEDKLED
+385 DLKVEED
-396 VSDKEELVATEA
+396 EA
-408 DFASNDNEDVESELS
+408 LTINIDEALIASENDFKSEPEVDVEKEFS
-423 SMGLD
+423 SLGLD
-428 INMFSV
+428 LNMFSV
-434 SDIDSV
+434 DSIESIRKSFDKEEV
-440 KKSFNKDNVKKFL
+440 KKYL
-453 EIMKKHDLSKDLVYS
+453 EIMKKHELSKDLVYV
-468 NSKVMTNVTPE
+468 NARLLIDVTPE

-489 RTDAKRDDITLIYRY
+489 KTDAKREDISLVFRY

-510 SRLEQVVL
+510 SKLEQMIL
-518 SDIEPS
+518 SEVEPS
-524 LTASLSEA
+524 LTVSLSQA
-532 IDEVEDQIASTL
+532 IDEVDENVVGSVL
-544 GLSRKAAEILKKT
+544 GLSRKASEILKKT
-557 ATPEDYKIMN
+557 AAPEDYKIMN
-567 ALPEVV
+567 ALPAVV
-573 FENYREV
+573 FENYREI

>member
-20 KEHRTDLES
+20 KEHRLDLEE
-29 TLESIKSDM
+29 TLDSIKSDM

-51 VETARAIVSTLEGEI
+51 VETARTIVSTLEGEI

-98 KIIEKRSAINEQG
+98 KIIEKRTAINEQG

-116 LTDKARSLKDT
+116 LTDKARNLKDS

-143 KTMILE
+143 KTKILE
-149 SYYDTRIS
+149 GYFDTRIS
-157 EIVKFSEESP
+157 EIIKFSEESP

-199 EEIDGITSGGEVD
+199 EEIDEISSGEP
-212 DEILRS
+212 DEDILKS
-218 ALANPDE
+218 VLANPDE
-225 IPVYEPEENVE
+225 IPVYEPEENVQ
-236 PVEIEVSTAN
+236 PIEIEEATTN
-246 QLENMI
+246 QLESMI
-252 SEAKSFVEKKKHEN
+252 SEAKSFVEKKKKEN
-266 SPEEV
+266 NEVAEEEV
-271 QEEVDEEEEQKEE
+271 KEETEQVEVPKEEENLISEEENVTDDEIESSSEEEETSQ
-284 IKEEVENTTED
+284 NDDNSDED
-295 LPDVKDEEKSVTD
+295 S
-308 DKESEDATDDEDEA
+308 DDENA
-322 DDGGEEFVDIYVDES
+322 GYVDIYVDD
-337 EETEEPEKINEDD
+337 EKEFDD
-350 EDIDP
+350 SLENDEVDIDP

-363 EELGLEGED
+363 EELGLEEETEETSDEGE
-372 EPSEEQEPKEEAI
+372 EVI
-385 DLVVEEDKLED
+385 DLKVEED
-396 VSDKEELVATEA
+396 EA
-408 DFASNDNEDVESELS
+408 LTINIDEALIASENDFKSEPEVDVEKEFS
-423 SMGLD
+423 SLGLD
-428 INMFSV
+428 LNMFSV
-434 SDIDSV
+434 DSIESIRKSFDKEEV
-440 KKSFNKDNVKKFL
+440 KKYL
-453 EIMKKHDLSKDLVYS
+453 EIMKKHELSKDLVYV
-468 NSKVMTNVTPE
+468 NARLLIDVTPE

-489 RTDAKRDDITLIYRY
+489 KTDAKREDISLVFRY

-510 SRLEQVVL
+510 SKLEQMIL
-518 SDIEPS
+518 SEVEPS
-524 LTASLSEA
+524 LTVSLSQA
-532 IDEVEDQIASTL
+532 IDEVDENVVGSVL
-544 GLSRKAAEILKKT
+544 GLSRKASEILKKT
-557 ATPEDYKIMN
+557 AAPEDYKIMN
-567 ALPEVV
+567 ALSDVV
-573 FENYREV
+573 FENYREI

>member
-20 KEHRTDLES
+20 KVHRTDLES

-178 QEELNIQE
+178 QEELNLQE

-271 QEEVDEEEEQKEE
+271 KEEEKEEEEPKEE
-284 IKEEVENTTED
+284 TENTNED
-295 LPDVKDEEKSVTD
+295 LPDVKDEEKNVTD
-308 DKESEDATDDEDEA
+308 DKELDDATDDEDEA
-322 DDGGEEFVDIYVDES
+322 DDGGEEFVDIYVDEA

-363 EELGLEGED
+363 EELGLEEEGEKAEE
-372 EPSEEQEPKEEAI
+372 EPEEEVI
-385 DLVVEEDKLED
+385 DLVVEEDKNED
-396 VSDKEELVATEA
+396 EIEKEDLVSSEA
-408 DFASNDNEDVESELS
+408 DFTSNENEDVESELS

-434 SDIDSV
+434 SDIDAV

-468 NSKVMTNVTPE
+468 NSKVMTSVTPE

-510 SRLEQVVL
+510 SRLEQVIL

-524 LTASLSEA
+524 LTVSLSEA
-532 IDEVEDQIASTL
+532 MDEVDDVIASTL

-557 ATPEDYKIMN
+557 ASPEDYKIMN